1 MGKSPSARSLA
12 HQALLRIE
20 TEGAYSD
27 IVLSHLM
34 NQSLLDERDR
44 AFVSELVRGTIR
56 WKKYLDWMVS
66 CLFKGDPEKMP
77 IDVRLLLRQAF
88 YQIVIIKTPPFAAV
102 NECVRQIKER
112 RHHAWSGV
120 ANGILRTFI
129 RNPQAVQLPDEA
141 KSPIEYLA
149 VKTSHPEWMVARWI
163 EQFGKEATQRLCE
176 ANNSTPLLSVRCNAG
191 KITFDDFCRLLE
203 KEETNFERSQVP
215 GFVRINSM
223 KEAVRRR
230 LLEDGLMTVQDESAG
245 LVGLLC
251 APGDNIVIVD
261 LCAAPGGK
269 STHLAEQAPAS
280 VVVSGD
286 IHRRRANLIVAAKT
300 RLGRANLKVVVAD
313 ADFFPV
319 KQADV
324 VLLDAPCS
332 GLGVL
337 RRKPEIRWKRQPSD
351 ILKLAERQ
359 KKMIRCAAELVA
371 PGGFLVYSTC
381 TLERE
386 ENEAVINDF
395 IAHSNFSVAAADKQK
410 IPAVFITAEG
420 MVRTFPHLHGM
431 DGAFAVKL
439 KKRN

>member
-1 MGKSPSARSLA
+1 MGKSTSARSLA

-34 NQSLLDERDR
+34 DHSPLDERDR
-44 AFVSELVRGTIR
+44 AFVSELVRGVIR

-66 CLFKGDPEKMP
+66 CLFKGDLEKMP
-77 IDVRLLLRQAF
+77 TDVRLLLWQAF

-102 NECVRQIKER
+102 NECIRLIKER
-112 RHHAWSGV
+112 RHYAWSGV
-120 ANGILRTFI
+120 ANGILRTFL
-129 RNPQAVQLPDEA
+129 RNPQAVQLPDEVT
-141 KSPIEYLA
+141 SPIEYLA
-149 VKTSHPEWMVARWI
+149 VKASHPEWMVARWI

-176 ANNSTPLLSVRCNAG
+176 ANNSVPLLSVRCNTG
-191 KITFDDFCRLLE
+191 KNSFDDFCRLLD
-203 KEETNFERSQVP
+203 KEGADYKRSQVP

-223 KEAVRRR
+223 KETVRRR

-251 APGDNIVIVD
+251 APENGRVIVD

-269 STHLAEQAPAS
+269 STHLAEQAPSS
-280 VVVSGD
+280 VVISGD

-300 RLGRANLKVVVAD
+300 RLGQSNLHVVVAD

-319 KQADV
+319 KQADL

-359 KKMIRCAAELVA
+359 KKMIRRAAELVA
-371 PGGFLVYSTC
+371 PGGFLLYSTC

-386 ENEAVINDF
+386 ENEAVIDDF
-395 IAHSNFSVAAADKQK
+395 IAHSNFALTAVDEQK
-410 IPAVFITAEG
+410 IPAAFITADG
-420 MVRTFPHLHGM
+420 MLRTFPHLHGM